1 MRVAVTRK
9 VNRNRSVALKLL
21 LLPALLVPSLA
32 VLPLS
37 SASAA
42 TTATDDFNRA
52 GGGLGPNWTDMT
64 DGGMAISSQ
73 QVVGTNGTS
82 SGDIR
87 SAETSATDPYSE
99 VGITSTQLTGGQW
112 VGPVVRAQ
120 NGGQDLYLGLS
131 FWNYGNPVLMLFTR
145 VDSAWTQL
153 GSTYSSGAL
162 TAGTVLQLSIAG
174 SELTFSE
181 NGAALIAASDTS
193 LTGGAP
199 GIMAYGT
206 PSVDDWSGGDGS
218 PDQPPADAPDAPA
231 AVLLPLATLPLVG
244 GYVPSRRRRTSRT

>member
-1 MRVAVTRK
+1 MAGWPSP
-9 VNRNRSVALKLL
+9 RNRS
-21 LLPALLVPSLA
+21 
-32 VLPLS
+32 
-37 SASAA
+37 SAR
-42 TTATDDFNRA
+42 TAPT
-52 GGGLGPNWTDMT
+52 
-64 DGGMAISSQ
+64 
-73 QVVGTNGTS
+73 

-120 NGGQDLYLGLS
+120 NGGQDLYLGFS

-206 PSVDDWSGGDGS
+206 PSADNWSGGDS
-218 PDQPPADAPDAPA
+218 SSDQPPANAPEAPV
-231 AVLLPLATLPLVG
+231 AVLLPIAAIGLLG
-244 GYVPSRRRRTSRT
+244 GQVLFRRRRASRA